1 MIERVI
7 SGGQTGVDR
16 AALDAAL
23 EAGLDCGGW
32 CPKGRRAE
40 DGAVPNRY
48 PLKETVSVDYRRR
61 TRLNVADSDGTLI
74 LVLGAISGGTA
85 LTRELA
91 LAQHKPLFVVDLDF
105 PAPWRDVSVWIRD
118 NDIHTLNVAGPRESQ
133 RPGIADR
140 AVEYLTALFSE
151 LSVGAKNSELST
163 NGSSKQD
170 PEHG

>member
-1 MIERVI
+1 MIDRVI

-23 EAGLDCGGW
+23 ETGLDCGGW

-40 DGAVPNRY
+40 DGVVPMRY
-48 PLKETVSVDYRRR
+48 PLLESDSANYRRR
-61 TRLNVADSDGTLI
+61 TRLNVVDSDGTLI
-74 LVLGAISGGTA
+74 LVTGSMSGGTA

-91 LAQHKPLFVVDLDF
+91 TAEQKPFFVVDLDN
-105 PAPWRDVSVWIRD
+105 PAPRREVGRWIRD
-118 NDIHTLNVAGPRESQ
+118 NNIRTLNVAGPRESQ

-151 LSVGAKNSELST
+151 LSVGGENSELSVD
-163 NGSSKQD
+163 SSSTRN
-170 PEHG
+170 PEHD